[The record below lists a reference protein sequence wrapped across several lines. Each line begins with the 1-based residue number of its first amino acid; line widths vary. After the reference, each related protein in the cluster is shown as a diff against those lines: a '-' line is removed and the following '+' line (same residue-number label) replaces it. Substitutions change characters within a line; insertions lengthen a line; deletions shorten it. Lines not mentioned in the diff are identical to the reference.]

1 MKTENKNKI
10 GIKKSESNPIT
21 IWNGDKISGDAEVE
35 YNVHYSDGKYHNT
48 FTSKQDAIE
57 MAARIKGYVRIVII
71 ADLIS

>member
-21 IWNGDKISGDAEVE
+21 IWNGDRIEDAEVE

-48 FTSKQDAIE
+48 FSSKEEALEI
-57 MAARIKGYVRIVII
+57 AARFNGYVRIVII